1 MKIQREAV
9 VARALDL
16 LDEVGIEGLTM
27 RRLADARTLS
37 ATEWARASEAA
48 QELLSA
54 WCEDGWIRAQP

>member
-27 RRLADARTLS
+27 RRLADAMGIK
-37 ATEWARASEAA
+37 AASLYWHFSNKQACSMVW
-48 QELLSA
+48 LT
-54 WCEDGWIRAQP
+54 C